1 MNMDVIEPSIRIIVM
16 DNERVI
22 SFDDHGCYFLTLE
35 TVDLTD
41 IFIRPV
47 YKQIVVHTLNHYIN
61 SKGLIVYGWCLMP
74 NKLYIICQ
82 VQKNVSFKELRKAFK
97 QFTTEKVI
105 EAVNNEPEER
115 RQWLTEHFQK
125 NYGFLGAQKKL
136 EVWKREK
143 EMLSIDLARPE
154 IMAEH
159 LELVHNIPVQERIV
173 RYASDFIYSSA
184 ADYETGREGLVKI
197 ARLGAV
203 EQALDDIENRKS
215 VFKTKFNR
223 R

>member
-1 MNMDVIEPSIRIIVM
+1 MVIESNVRIVVM

-47 YKQIVVHTLNHYIN
+47 YKQIIVHTLNHYIS

-82 VQKNVSFKELRKAFK
+82 VQKNISFKDLRKAFK

-105 EAVNNEPEER
+105 EAVYNEPEER
-115 RQWLTEHFQK
+115 RQWLIEHFQK

-136 EVWKREK
+136 EVWKRVK

-159 LELVHNIPVQERIV
+159 LELLHNIPVQERIV

-184 ADYETGREGLVKI
+184 SDYETGTEGLVKI
-197 ARLGAV
+197 ARLSAV

-215 VFKTKFNR
+215 MFKTKFNR

>member
-1 MNMDVIEPSIRIIVM
+1 M

-22 SFDDHGCYFLTLE
+22 SFDDHGCYVLTLE

-47 YKQIVVHTLNHYIN
+47 YKQIIVHTLNHYIS
-61 SKGLIVYGWCLMP
+61 SKGLVVYGWCLMP
-74 NKLYIICQ
+74 NKLHLICQ
-82 VQKNVSFKELRKAFK
+82 VQKNIPFKELRKAFK
-97 QFTTEKVI
+97 AFTAEKVM
-105 EAVNNEPEER
+105 EAVYNEPEER
-115 RQWLTEHFQK
+115 RDWLIDHFQRTF
-125 NYGFLGAQKKL
+125 GFLGAQKKL
-136 EVWKREK
+136 ELWKRVK

-159 LELVHNIPVQERIV
+159 LELIHNIPVQERIV

-184 ADYETGREGLVKI
+184 ADYETGTEGLVKI
-197 ARLGAV
+197 TRPSAV
-203 EQALDDIENRKS
+203 EQALDDIANRKS
-215 VFKTKFNR
+215 VFKTKFYR